1 MRAIYLQN
9 KNKIGKV
16 DDVFGQMT
24 SPGIAITP
32 DAGIKA
38 ESFKSGDKVIYPYIV
53 LIHIS

>member
-1 MRAIYLQN
+1 
-9 KNKIGKV
+9 
-16 DDVFGQMT
+16 MT